1 MRVQIRPAELKYLA
15 PMSATVS
22 RLTQALHD
30 INTKMSEIARLIELD
45 TGLTANVLRWA
56 NSAYYGARLPVESVQ
71 AAVVRLGMNNIIH
84 LSIRHSLSAVM
95 KKSVPGYELAE
106 NELWRHNVAAALT
119 VETLGQTL
127 EQPLHPGAFTA
138 ALLHDVGK
146 VILGQ
151 HLSPPLYGQLRKLME
166 TEGLP
171 CLEAERRLLETD
183 HAVVGAALAGFWKF
197 PDELVSAIE
206 KHHEPEPQPDNL
218 LDLVIIA
225 NTVAKRIG
233 LSAGSEPVTPAAEAV
248 LERWGLDPLSV
259 AALGERV
266 KEKIA
271 KTEDEWKII

>member
-1 MRVQIRPAELKYLA
+1 
-15 PMSATVS
+15 MSATIS

-56 NSAYYGARLPVESVQ
+56 NSAFYGARMPVESVQ
-71 AAVVRLGMNNIIH
+71 AAVIRLGMNNIVH
-84 LSIRHSLSAVM
+84 LSIRHSLSTVM
-95 KKSVPGYELAE
+95 KKSVPGYALAE

-119 VETLGQTL
+119 VETLGQSAR
-127 EQPLHPGAFTA
+127 QPLHPGAFTA

-146 VILGQ
+146 VVLGQ
-151 HLSPPLYGQLRKLME
+151 HLSPEVYAQLRKLME
-166 TEGLP
+166 VEGLP
-171 CLEAERRLLETD
+171 CIEAERRLLETD
-183 HAVVGAALAGFWKF
+183 HAVVGAALAGYWKF
-197 PDELVSAIE
+197 PADMVAAIE
-206 KHHEPEPQPDNL
+206 KHHDPEPKAEAL

-225 NTVAKRIG
+225 NSVAKRIG
-233 LSAGSEPVTPAAEAV
+233 LGAGSEPVSPAAEAV
-248 LERWGLDPLSV
+248 LLRWGLDPASV